1 MWVTFFLCL
10 FFEGWGGGGS
20 VALSIRSFIA
30 RLHPTGKKYL
40 EKFSCSAVIVRAFN
54 TLFAPPYVEAPLI
67 TLIWPRLWL
76 ISLEEWFKA
85 VKVLSRIKSFVAA
98 LERQIQK
105 SHSRL
110 SHDFVVEWHW
120 LFVGST
126 KRKKKIAPF
135 LSLYLWYGKTW
146 YVRCVQ
152 QEKAKINSNLAPI
165 HWNDNIYKS
174 FRIVSFHFFLK
185 FVLMVW
191 KIYTTLRKNVVTIRL
206 QSENAL
212 EN

>member
-1 MWVTFFLCL
+1 MGPEEGNMRVEEKGHIFELELVTTILYVTEHVGHFLSL
-10 FFEGWGGGGS
+10 SFFFEGWGAGGS
-20 VALSIRSFIA
+20 VALSIRSCIA
-30 RLHPTGKKYL
+30 RLHPTGMKYL

-110 SHDFVVEWHW
+110 SHDFVVE
-120 LFVGST
+120 
-126 KRKKKIAPF
+126 
-135 LSLYLWYGKTW
+135 
-146 YVRCVQ
+146 
-152 QEKAKINSNLAPI
+152 
-165 HWNDNIYKS
+165 
-174 FRIVSFHFFLK
+174 
-185 FVLMVW
+185 
-191 KIYTTLRKNVVTIRL
+191 
-206 QSENAL
+206 
-212 EN
+212 

>member
-126 KRKKKIAPF
+126 KRKKEIAPF
-135 LSLYLWYGKTW
+135 LSLYLWYGKHDMFA
-146 YVRCVQ
+146 VCSKKKR
-152 QEKAKINSNLAPI
+152 
-165 HWNDNIYKS
+165 KS
-174 FRIVSFHFFLK
+174 IV
-185 FVLMVW
+185 
-191 KIYTTLRKNVVTIRL
+191 TLRLFTETIISIKF
-206 QSENAL
+206 SE
-212 EN
+212 

>member
-1 MWVTFFLCL
+1 MLLSMWVTLFLCL

-20 VALSIRSFIA
+20 VALSIRSCIA
-30 RLHPTGKKYL
+30 RLHPTGMKYL

-120 LFVGST
+120 LIVGST
-126 KRKKKIAPF
+126 KRKKTDSTIF
-135 LSLYLWYGKTW
+135 
-146 YVRCVQ
+146 
-152 QEKAKINSNLAPI
+152 
-165 HWNDNIYKS
+165 
-174 FRIVSFHFFLK
+174 K
-185 FVLMVW
+185 FVLVVW

-206 QSENAL
+206 LSESAL
-212 EN
+212 KN

>member
-1 MWVTFFLCL
+1 M
-10 FFEGWGGGGS
+10 
-20 VALSIRSFIA
+20 
-30 RLHPTGKKYL
+30 
-40 EKFSCSAVIVRAFN
+40 
-54 TLFAPPYVEAPLI
+54 EAPLI
-67 TLIWPRLWL
+67 TLIWPPLWL

-85 VKVLSRIKSFVAA
+85 VKVLGRIKSFVAA

-120 LFVGST
+120 LFVSST

-174 FRIVSFHFFLK
+174 FRIVSFHFFFK

>member
-1 MWVTFFLCL
+1 MLLSMWVTFFLCL

-20 VALSIRSFIA
+20 VALSIRSCIA
-30 RLHPTGKKYL
+30 RLHPTGQKYL

-67 TLIWPRLWL
+67 TLIWPPLWL

-98 LERQIQK
+98 LERKIQK

-120 LFVGST
+120 LVVGST
-126 KRKKKIAPF
+126 KRKKTDSTIF
-135 LSLYLWYGKTW
+135 
-146 YVRCVQ
+146 
-152 QEKAKINSNLAPI
+152 
-165 HWNDNIYKS
+165 
-174 FRIVSFHFFLK
+174 K

-191 KIYTTLRKNVVTIRL
+191 KNMICSLCAARK
-206 QSENAL
+206 SENQ
-212 EN
+212 

>member
-1 MWVTFFLCL
+1 MPV
-10 FFEGWGGGGS
+10 S
-20 VALSIRSFIA
+20 LSIRSCIA

-54 TLFAPPYVEAPLI
+54 TLFAPPCVEAPLI
-67 TLIWPRLWL
+67 TLIWPCLWL

-85 VKVLSRIKSFVAA
+85 VKVLIRIKSFVAA

-120 LFVGST
+120 LIVGST
-126 KRKKKIAPF
+126 KRKKADSTIF
-135 LSLYLWYGKTW
+135 
-146 YVRCVQ
+146 
-152 QEKAKINSNLAPI
+152 
-165 HWNDNIYKS
+165 
-174 FRIVSFHFFLK
+174 K
-185 FVLMVW
+185 FVLVVW

-206 QSENAL
+206 LSESAL
-212 EN
+212 KN